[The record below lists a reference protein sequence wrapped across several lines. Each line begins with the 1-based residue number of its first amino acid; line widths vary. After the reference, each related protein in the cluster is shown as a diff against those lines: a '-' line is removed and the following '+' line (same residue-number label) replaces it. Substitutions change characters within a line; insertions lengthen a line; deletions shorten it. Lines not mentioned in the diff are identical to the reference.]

1 MLSHISALT
10 DGLMWTRTGT
20 VWAVWRVSPVPYAF
34 QPDDKKHTA
43 RRHHTALYR
52 ALRGESLHLGLTAAT
67 DPASVVLSM
76 IEGVDLTEREAWA
89 AECEAT
95 LDFLEQIPIGRRVH
109 WITAPL
115 ANPGA
120 KAFLE
125 PLHASWTTLQDTL
138 MMPRSV
144 PGRHAIGERAAQAE
158 ALRKEMP
165 SAFDPR
171 PATVAEMAWM
181 FGHAMQRG
189 LGLDTAVPVDGSLD
203 AEMHLSGPSVLPSSL
218 VDPAGQTDSEK
229 KLGPLQILK
238 RPYVKVL
245 DPTNPDLASYQTTLV
260 VSDTPS
266 GGIVYPGCE
275 WIGRVDES
283 GVPCDWAIRM
293 TVRSRDEVTNRNRRA
308 VRTLNDQFDQR
319 SEEERAGSSLD
330 TTARALGEYQAVMDA
345 DELEVEVDAT
355 TMFTVSGHTPE
366 QALDDARDLTKY
378 FAAMQFSLRTD
389 PTIQPTLFEAT
400 LPGMPT
406 PRAVREY
413 SQITTARAFSA
424 AVPFATTELGDT
436 SGALFALEI
445 SNGAARPNPVFVN
458 LAGATDKLD
467 VALAMGF
474 VGELGAGKA
483 LALDTPIPTP
493 SGWTTMGDLA
503 PGDRVFD
510 ENGVPTEV
518 VGVSPV
524 MRDHQ
529 CYEVVFSDG
538 STILADAEHLWTTVP
553 RRARDHQAKLNH
565 KRKQRGEAPVDLLDV
580 TLDLSG
586 PGWHE
591 RGTVA
596 TTEQLRETLLAG
608 KQLNHAVPVAG
619 ALELPPVDLPINPY
633 YLGLWLGD
641 GSAGRSE
648 ITTADP
654 EVLTRLELCGYE
666 VRKLSARYAYAVRLP
681 HEADDAFTPS
691 QRACIQCGAG
701 YVATYEQRRYCGKA
715 CESAGRKA
723 GVPPLPSRRCGRCDK
738 PMLRTSTGRRCSDC
752 RKASSMT
759 GRLDSLS
766 VLKNKHIPTAYLRA
780 GTTQRKSLLAGLMD
794 SDGTVTPS
802 GSVEFTNTNE
812 QLARDVHEL
821 ALSLGFRSALR
832 EGRARLDGR
841 DIGPKW
847 TVAFTTTDDVF
858 MLQRKVD
865 AHMERGENVSR
876 ARNAY
881 RYITE
886 IRPVESVPVRCIRVA
901 AESSLFLAGDAMIP
915 THNSVSMKTVAMDN
929 VDMGATLMAVDHT
942 EMGEW
947 GVAVSEIPDSQ
958 VVEISEDATVSMDP
972 LRILPPAQ
980 APRVARA
987 FITVL
992 LSVQTK
998 SEQNVLLSKV
1008 LQTEYMW
1015 RHKITSL
1022 GSLARHLE
1030 VDCEYP
1036 GARMLADEM
1045 RIFSEL
1051 DFGRALFDDSLPP
1064 LDLSSPAIVLHTH
1077 KMQLPSKADMEHGHL
1092 FAELKAEKVFG
1103 RATFALI
1110 AALARYRCFAD
1121 RSRLDIFAADEASK
1135 TMSSPEAAEE
1145 IGMFIRDGRKH
1156 KAALLLGSHD
1166 AEEDFGNEVVRG
1178 LIPFR
1183 VLLRHRDANLARRG
1197 LRWLHGLPVSAPV
1210 DEGLVKLVTEG
1221 TAPVTDAAV
1230 GVTEERRGECL
1241 IRDFQARYGRAKV
1254 MAPLVETRAQTV
1266 KTTPTSSTGAV
1277 IGS

>member
-34 QPDDKKHTA
+34 QPDDKKHAA

-109 WITAPL
+109 WIAAPL

-120 KAFLE
+120 KAFME
-125 PLHASWTTLQDTL
+125 PLQASWTTLQDTL

-165 SAFDPR
+165 SAFDPQ

-203 AEMHLSGPSVLPSSL
+203 AEMHLSGPSVLPSAL

-355 TMFTVSGHTPE
+355 TMFTVSGSTPA

-474 VGELGAGKA
+474 VGELGSGK
-483 LALDTPIPTP
+483 
-493 SGWTTMGDLA
+493 
-503 PGDRVFD
+503 
-510 ENGVPTEV
+510 
-518 VGVSPV
+518 
-524 MRDHQ
+524 
-529 CYEVVFSDG
+529 
-538 STILADAEHLWTTVP
+538 
-553 RRARDHQAKLNH
+553 
-565 KRKQRGEAPVDLLDV
+565 
-580 TLDLSG
+580 
-586 PGWHE
+586 
-591 RGTVA
+591 
-596 TTEQLRETLLAG
+596 
-608 KQLNHAVPVAG
+608 
-619 ALELPPVDLPINPY
+619 
-633 YLGLWLGD
+633 
-641 GSAGRSE
+641 
-648 ITTADP
+648 
-654 EVLTRLELCGYE
+654 
-666 VRKLSARYAYAVRLP
+666 
-681 HEADDAFTPS
+681 
-691 QRACIQCGAG
+691 
-701 YVATYEQRRYCGKA
+701 
-715 CESAGRKA
+715 
-723 GVPPLPSRRCGRCDK
+723 
-738 PMLRTSTGRRCSDC
+738 
-752 RKASSMT
+752 
-759 GRLDSLS
+759 
-766 VLKNKHIPTAYLRA
+766 
-780 GTTQRKSLLAGLMD
+780 
-794 SDGTVTPS
+794 
-802 GSVEFTNTNE
+802 
-812 QLARDVHEL
+812 
-821 ALSLGFRSALR
+821 
-832 EGRARLDGR
+832 
-841 DIGPKW
+841 
-847 TVAFTTTDDVF
+847 
-858 MLQRKVD
+858 
-865 AHMERGENVSR
+865 
-876 ARNAY
+876 
-881 RYITE
+881 
-886 IRPVESVPVRCIRVA
+886 
-901 AESSLFLAGDAMIP
+901 
-915 THNSVSMKTVAMDN
+915 SVSMKTVAMDN

-947 GVAVSEIPDSQ
+947 GVAVSEIPGSQ

-980 APRVARA
+980 APRVARS

-1036 GARMLADEM
+1036 GAKLLADEM

-1051 DFGRALFDDSLPP
+1051 DFGRALFDDTLPP

-1077 KMQLPSKADMEHGHL
+1077 KMQLPSRADMEHGHL

-1145 IGMFIRDGRKH
+1145 IGTFIRDGRKH

-1197 LRWLHGLPVSAPV
+1197 LRWLHGLSTDAPV

-1230 GVTEERRGECL
+1230 GVVEERRGECL

>member
-34 QPDDKKHTA
+34 QPDDKKHAA

-109 WITAPL
+109 WIAAPL

-120 KAFLE
+120 KAFME

-144 PGRHAIGERAAQAE
+144 PGRHAVGERAAQAE

-203 AEMHLSGPSVLPSSL
+203 AEMHLSGPSVLPSAL

-238 RPYVKVL
+238 RPYVKVI
-245 DPTNPDLASYQTTLV
+245 DPTNPELASYQTTLV

-266 GGIVYPGCE
+266 GGIIYPGCE

-389 PTIQPTLFEAT
+389 PTIQPTLFDAT

-474 VGELGAGKA
+474 VGELGAGK
-483 LALDTPIPTP
+483 
-493 SGWTTMGDLA
+493 
-503 PGDRVFD
+503 
-510 ENGVPTEV
+510 
-518 VGVSPV
+518 
-524 MRDHQ
+524 
-529 CYEVVFSDG
+529 
-538 STILADAEHLWTTVP
+538 
-553 RRARDHQAKLNH
+553 
-565 KRKQRGEAPVDLLDV
+565 
-580 TLDLSG
+580 
-586 PGWHE
+586 
-591 RGTVA
+591 
-596 TTEQLRETLLAG
+596 
-608 KQLNHAVPVAG
+608 
-619 ALELPPVDLPINPY
+619 
-633 YLGLWLGD
+633 
-641 GSAGRSE
+641 
-648 ITTADP
+648 
-654 EVLTRLELCGYE
+654 
-666 VRKLSARYAYAVRLP
+666 
-681 HEADDAFTPS
+681 
-691 QRACIQCGAG
+691 
-701 YVATYEQRRYCGKA
+701 
-715 CESAGRKA
+715 
-723 GVPPLPSRRCGRCDK
+723 
-738 PMLRTSTGRRCSDC
+738 
-752 RKASSMT
+752 
-759 GRLDSLS
+759 
-766 VLKNKHIPTAYLRA
+766 
-780 GTTQRKSLLAGLMD
+780 
-794 SDGTVTPS
+794 
-802 GSVEFTNTNE
+802 
-812 QLARDVHEL
+812 
-821 ALSLGFRSALR
+821 
-832 EGRARLDGR
+832 
-841 DIGPKW
+841 
-847 TVAFTTTDDVF
+847 
-858 MLQRKVD
+858 
-865 AHMERGENVSR
+865 
-876 ARNAY
+876 
-881 RYITE
+881 
-886 IRPVESVPVRCIRVA
+886 
-901 AESSLFLAGDAMIP
+901 
-915 THNSVSMKTVAMDN
+915 SVSMKTVAMDN

-947 GVAVSEIPDSQ
+947 GVAVSEIPGSQ

-1030 VDCEYP
+1030 QDCEYP

-1197 LRWLHGLPVSAPV
+1197 LRWLHGLPVGAPV

-1254 MAPLVETRAQTV
+1254 MAPLVESRAQTV

>member
-34 QPDDKKHTA
+34 QPDDKKHAA

-76 IEGVDLTEREAWA
+76 IEGVDLSEREAWA

-109 WITAPL
+109 WIAAPL

-120 KAFLE
+120 KAFME
-125 PLHASWTTLQDTL
+125 PLQASWTTLQDTL

-165 SAFDPR
+165 SAFDPQ
-171 PATVAEMAWM
+171 PASVAEMAWM

-203 AEMHLSGPSVLPSSL
+203 AEMHLSGPSVLPSAL

-245 DPTNPDLASYQTTLV
+245 DPTNPELASYQTTLV

-474 VGELGAGKA
+474 VGELGSGK
-483 LALDTPIPTP
+483 
-493 SGWTTMGDLA
+493 
-503 PGDRVFD
+503 
-510 ENGVPTEV
+510 
-518 VGVSPV
+518 
-524 MRDHQ
+524 
-529 CYEVVFSDG
+529 
-538 STILADAEHLWTTVP
+538 
-553 RRARDHQAKLNH
+553 
-565 KRKQRGEAPVDLLDV
+565 
-580 TLDLSG
+580 
-586 PGWHE
+586 
-591 RGTVA
+591 
-596 TTEQLRETLLAG
+596 
-608 KQLNHAVPVAG
+608 
-619 ALELPPVDLPINPY
+619 
-633 YLGLWLGD
+633 
-641 GSAGRSE
+641 
-648 ITTADP
+648 
-654 EVLTRLELCGYE
+654 
-666 VRKLSARYAYAVRLP
+666 
-681 HEADDAFTPS
+681 
-691 QRACIQCGAG
+691 
-701 YVATYEQRRYCGKA
+701 
-715 CESAGRKA
+715 
-723 GVPPLPSRRCGRCDK
+723 
-738 PMLRTSTGRRCSDC
+738 
-752 RKASSMT
+752 
-759 GRLDSLS
+759 
-766 VLKNKHIPTAYLRA
+766 
-780 GTTQRKSLLAGLMD
+780 
-794 SDGTVTPS
+794 
-802 GSVEFTNTNE
+802 
-812 QLARDVHEL
+812 
-821 ALSLGFRSALR
+821 
-832 EGRARLDGR
+832 
-841 DIGPKW
+841 
-847 TVAFTTTDDVF
+847 
-858 MLQRKVD
+858 
-865 AHMERGENVSR
+865 
-876 ARNAY
+876 
-881 RYITE
+881 
-886 IRPVESVPVRCIRVA
+886 
-901 AESSLFLAGDAMIP
+901 
-915 THNSVSMKTVAMDN
+915 SVSMKTVAMDN

-947 GVAVSEIPDSQ
+947 GIAVSEIPGSQ

-987 FITVL
+987 FLTVL

-1015 RHKITSL
+1015 RHQITSL

-1030 VDCEYP
+1030 QDCEYP

-1051 DFGRALFDDSLPP
+1051 DFGRALFDDTLPP
-1064 LDLSSPAIVLHTH
+1064 LDLGSPAIVLHTH
-1077 KMQLPSKADMEHGHL
+1077 KMQLPSRADMEHGHL

-1145 IGMFIRDGRKH
+1145 IGTFIRDGRKH

-1183 VLLRHRDANLARRG
+1183 VLLRHRDSNLARRG
-1197 LRWLHGLPVSAPV
+1197 LRWLHGLPTDAPV

-1230 GVTEERRGECL
+1230 GVVEERRGECL

-1254 MAPLVETRAQTV
+1254 MAPLVEKRAQTV

-1277 IGS
+1277 IGA

>member
-34 QPDDKKHTA
+34 QPDDKKHAA

-109 WITAPL
+109 WIAAPL

-120 KAFLE
+120 QAFME
-125 PLHASWTTLQDTL
+125 PLRASWTTLQDTL

-203 AEMHLSGPSVLPSSL
+203 AEMHLSGPSVLPSAL

-245 DPTNPDLASYQTTLV
+245 DPTNPELASYQTTLV

-474 VGELGAGKA
+474 VGELGSGK
-483 LALDTPIPTP
+483 
-493 SGWTTMGDLA
+493 
-503 PGDRVFD
+503 
-510 ENGVPTEV
+510 
-518 VGVSPV
+518 
-524 MRDHQ
+524 
-529 CYEVVFSDG
+529 
-538 STILADAEHLWTTVP
+538 
-553 RRARDHQAKLNH
+553 
-565 KRKQRGEAPVDLLDV
+565 
-580 TLDLSG
+580 
-586 PGWHE
+586 
-591 RGTVA
+591 
-596 TTEQLRETLLAG
+596 
-608 KQLNHAVPVAG
+608 
-619 ALELPPVDLPINPY
+619 
-633 YLGLWLGD
+633 
-641 GSAGRSE
+641 
-648 ITTADP
+648 
-654 EVLTRLELCGYE
+654 
-666 VRKLSARYAYAVRLP
+666 
-681 HEADDAFTPS
+681 
-691 QRACIQCGAG
+691 
-701 YVATYEQRRYCGKA
+701 
-715 CESAGRKA
+715 
-723 GVPPLPSRRCGRCDK
+723 
-738 PMLRTSTGRRCSDC
+738 
-752 RKASSMT
+752 
-759 GRLDSLS
+759 
-766 VLKNKHIPTAYLRA
+766 
-780 GTTQRKSLLAGLMD
+780 
-794 SDGTVTPS
+794 
-802 GSVEFTNTNE
+802 
-812 QLARDVHEL
+812 
-821 ALSLGFRSALR
+821 
-832 EGRARLDGR
+832 
-841 DIGPKW
+841 
-847 TVAFTTTDDVF
+847 
-858 MLQRKVD
+858 
-865 AHMERGENVSR
+865 
-876 ARNAY
+876 
-881 RYITE
+881 
-886 IRPVESVPVRCIRVA
+886 
-901 AESSLFLAGDAMIP
+901 
-915 THNSVSMKTVAMDN
+915 SVSMKTVAMDN

-947 GVAVSEIPDSQ
+947 GIAVSEIPGSQ
-958 VVEISEDATVSMDP
+958 VVEISEDATVSLDP

-1015 RHKITSL
+1015 RNKITSL

-1036 GARMLADEM
+1036 GAKMLADEM

-1064 LDLSSPAIVLHTH
+1064 LDLGSPAIVLHTH
-1077 KMQLPSKADMEHGHL
+1077 KMQLPSRADMEHGHL

-1110 AALARYRCFAD
+1110 ASLARYRCFAD

-1145 IGMFIRDGRKH
+1145 IGTFIRDGRKH

-1197 LRWLHGLPVSAPV
+1197 LRWLHGLSTDSPV
-1210 DEGLVKLVTEG
+1210 DEGLVKLITEG

-1230 GVTEERRGECL
+1230 GVVEERRGECL

-1254 MAPLVETRAQTV
+1254 MAPLVDKRAETV

-1277 IGS
+1277 IGA

>member
-34 QPDDKKHTA
+34 QPDDKKHAA

-109 WITAPL
+109 WIAAPL

-120 KAFLE
+120 KAFME
-125 PLHASWTTLQDTL
+125 PLQASWTTLQDTL

-203 AEMHLSGPSVLPSSL
+203 AEMHLSGPSVLPSSM
-218 VDPAGQTDSEK
+218 VDPAGQTDSDK
-229 KLGPLQILK
+229 RLSPLQILK

-389 PTIQPTLFEAT
+389 PTIQPTLFDAT

-474 VGELGAGKA
+474 VGELGSGK
-483 LALDTPIPTP
+483 
-493 SGWTTMGDLA
+493 
-503 PGDRVFD
+503 
-510 ENGVPTEV
+510 
-518 VGVSPV
+518 
-524 MRDHQ
+524 
-529 CYEVVFSDG
+529 
-538 STILADAEHLWTTVP
+538 
-553 RRARDHQAKLNH
+553 
-565 KRKQRGEAPVDLLDV
+565 
-580 TLDLSG
+580 
-586 PGWHE
+586 
-591 RGTVA
+591 
-596 TTEQLRETLLAG
+596 
-608 KQLNHAVPVAG
+608 
-619 ALELPPVDLPINPY
+619 
-633 YLGLWLGD
+633 
-641 GSAGRSE
+641 
-648 ITTADP
+648 
-654 EVLTRLELCGYE
+654 
-666 VRKLSARYAYAVRLP
+666 
-681 HEADDAFTPS
+681 
-691 QRACIQCGAG
+691 
-701 YVATYEQRRYCGKA
+701 
-715 CESAGRKA
+715 
-723 GVPPLPSRRCGRCDK
+723 
-738 PMLRTSTGRRCSDC
+738 
-752 RKASSMT
+752 
-759 GRLDSLS
+759 
-766 VLKNKHIPTAYLRA
+766 
-780 GTTQRKSLLAGLMD
+780 
-794 SDGTVTPS
+794 
-802 GSVEFTNTNE
+802 
-812 QLARDVHEL
+812 
-821 ALSLGFRSALR
+821 
-832 EGRARLDGR
+832 
-841 DIGPKW
+841 
-847 TVAFTTTDDVF
+847 
-858 MLQRKVD
+858 
-865 AHMERGENVSR
+865 
-876 ARNAY
+876 
-881 RYITE
+881 
-886 IRPVESVPVRCIRVA
+886 
-901 AESSLFLAGDAMIP
+901 
-915 THNSVSMKTVAMDN
+915 SVSMKTVAMDN

-947 GVAVSEIPDSQ
+947 GIAVSEIPGSQ

-980 APRVARA
+980 APRVARS

-1036 GARMLADEM
+1036 GAKMLADEM

-1077 KMQLPSKADMEHGHL
+1077 KMQLPSRADMEHGHL

-1145 IGMFIRDGRKH
+1145 IGTFIRDGRKH

-1197 LRWLHGLPVSAPV
+1197 LRWLHGLPTDAPV

-1221 TAPVTDAAV
+1221 TAPVTDSAV
-1230 GVTEERRGECL
+1230 GVVEERRGECL

-1254 MAPLVETRAQTV
+1254 MAPLVEKRAETV
-1266 KTTPTSSTGAV
+1266 KTTPTSSSGAV

>member
-34 QPDDKKHTA
+34 QPDDKKHAA

-109 WITAPL
+109 WIAAPL

-120 KAFLE
+120 KAFME
-125 PLHASWTTLQDTL
+125 PLQASWTTLQDTL

-165 SAFDPR
+165 SAFDPQ

-203 AEMHLSGPSVLPSSL
+203 AEMHLSGPSVLPSAL

-355 TMFTVSGHTPE
+355 TMFTVSGSTPE

-413 SQITTARAFSA
+413 SQIT
-424 AVPFATTELGDT
+424 
-436 SGALFALEI
+436 
-445 SNGAARPNPVFVN
+445 
-458 LAGATDKLD
+458 DKLD

-474 VGELGAGKA
+474 VGELGSGK
-483 LALDTPIPTP
+483 
-493 SGWTTMGDLA
+493 
-503 PGDRVFD
+503 
-510 ENGVPTEV
+510 
-518 VGVSPV
+518 
-524 MRDHQ
+524 
-529 CYEVVFSDG
+529 
-538 STILADAEHLWTTVP
+538 
-553 RRARDHQAKLNH
+553 
-565 KRKQRGEAPVDLLDV
+565 
-580 TLDLSG
+580 
-586 PGWHE
+586 
-591 RGTVA
+591 
-596 TTEQLRETLLAG
+596 
-608 KQLNHAVPVAG
+608 
-619 ALELPPVDLPINPY
+619 
-633 YLGLWLGD
+633 
-641 GSAGRSE
+641 
-648 ITTADP
+648 
-654 EVLTRLELCGYE
+654 
-666 VRKLSARYAYAVRLP
+666 
-681 HEADDAFTPS
+681 
-691 QRACIQCGAG
+691 
-701 YVATYEQRRYCGKA
+701 
-715 CESAGRKA
+715 
-723 GVPPLPSRRCGRCDK
+723 
-738 PMLRTSTGRRCSDC
+738 
-752 RKASSMT
+752 
-759 GRLDSLS
+759 
-766 VLKNKHIPTAYLRA
+766 
-780 GTTQRKSLLAGLMD
+780 
-794 SDGTVTPS
+794 
-802 GSVEFTNTNE
+802 
-812 QLARDVHEL
+812 
-821 ALSLGFRSALR
+821 
-832 EGRARLDGR
+832 
-841 DIGPKW
+841 
-847 TVAFTTTDDVF
+847 
-858 MLQRKVD
+858 
-865 AHMERGENVSR
+865 
-876 ARNAY
+876 
-881 RYITE
+881 
-886 IRPVESVPVRCIRVA
+886 
-901 AESSLFLAGDAMIP
+901 
-915 THNSVSMKTVAMDN
+915 SVSMKTVAMDN

-947 GVAVSEIPDSQ
+947 GIAVSEIPGSQ

-980 APRVARA
+980 APRVARS

-1036 GARMLADEM
+1036 GAKLLADEM

-1051 DFGRALFDDSLPP
+1051 DFGRALFDDTLPP

-1077 KMQLPSKADMEHGHL
+1077 KMQLPSRADMEHGHL

-1145 IGMFIRDGRKH
+1145 IGTFIRDGRKH

-1197 LRWLHGLPVSAPV
+1197 LRWLHGLSTDSPV

-1230 GVTEERRGECL
+1230 GVVEERRGECL

-1277 IGS
+1277 IGA

>member
-34 QPDDKKHTA
+34 QPDDKKHAA

-109 WITAPL
+109 WIAAPL

-125 PLHASWTTLQDTL
+125 PLQASWTTLQDTL

-218 VDPAGQTDSEK
+218 VDPAGQTDSDK

-266 GGIVYPGCE
+266 GGIIYPGCE

-355 TMFTVSGHTPE
+355 TMFTVSGSSPE

-474 VGELGAGKA
+474 VGELGSGK
-483 LALDTPIPTP
+483 
-493 SGWTTMGDLA
+493 
-503 PGDRVFD
+503 
-510 ENGVPTEV
+510 
-518 VGVSPV
+518 
-524 MRDHQ
+524 
-529 CYEVVFSDG
+529 
-538 STILADAEHLWTTVP
+538 
-553 RRARDHQAKLNH
+553 
-565 KRKQRGEAPVDLLDV
+565 
-580 TLDLSG
+580 
-586 PGWHE
+586 
-591 RGTVA
+591 
-596 TTEQLRETLLAG
+596 
-608 KQLNHAVPVAG
+608 
-619 ALELPPVDLPINPY
+619 
-633 YLGLWLGD
+633 
-641 GSAGRSE
+641 
-648 ITTADP
+648 
-654 EVLTRLELCGYE
+654 
-666 VRKLSARYAYAVRLP
+666 
-681 HEADDAFTPS
+681 
-691 QRACIQCGAG
+691 
-701 YVATYEQRRYCGKA
+701 
-715 CESAGRKA
+715 
-723 GVPPLPSRRCGRCDK
+723 
-738 PMLRTSTGRRCSDC
+738 
-752 RKASSMT
+752 
-759 GRLDSLS
+759 
-766 VLKNKHIPTAYLRA
+766 
-780 GTTQRKSLLAGLMD
+780 
-794 SDGTVTPS
+794 
-802 GSVEFTNTNE
+802 
-812 QLARDVHEL
+812 
-821 ALSLGFRSALR
+821 
-832 EGRARLDGR
+832 
-841 DIGPKW
+841 
-847 TVAFTTTDDVF
+847 
-858 MLQRKVD
+858 
-865 AHMERGENVSR
+865 
-876 ARNAY
+876 
-881 RYITE
+881 
-886 IRPVESVPVRCIRVA
+886 
-901 AESSLFLAGDAMIP
+901 
-915 THNSVSMKTVAMDN
+915 SVSMKTVAMDN

-947 GVAVSEIPDSQ
+947 GIAVSEIPGSQ

-980 APRVARA
+980 APRVARS
-987 FITVL
+987 FLTVL

-1030 VDCEYP
+1030 TDCEFP
-1036 GARMLADEM
+1036 GARLLADEM

-1051 DFGRALFDDSLPP
+1051 DFGRALFDDTLPP

-1145 IGMFIRDGRKH
+1145 IGTFIRDGRKH

-1197 LRWLHGLPVSAPV
+1197 LRWLHGLSHDAPV
-1210 DEGLVKLVTEG
+1210 DEGLVKLITEG

-1230 GVTEERRGECL
+1230 GVVEERRGECL

-1254 MAPLVETRAQTV
+1254 MAPLVEKRAETV

>member
-34 QPDDKKHTA
+34 QPDDKKHAA

-76 IEGVDLTEREAWA
+76 IEGVDLTERESWA

-109 WITAPL
+109 WIAAPL
-115 ANPGA
+115 ANTGS

-125 PLHASWTTLQDTL
+125 PLHATWTSLQDTL

-158 ALRKEMP
+158 AMRKEMP
-165 SAFDPR
+165 SAFDPQ

-203 AEMHLSGPSVLPSSL
+203 AEMHLSGPAVLPSSL

-229 KLGPLQILK
+229 RLSPLQILK

-245 DPTNPDLASYQTTLV
+245 DPTNPELASYQTTLV

-366 QALDDARDLTKY
+366 QVLDDARDLTKY

-389 PTIQPTLFEAT
+389 PTIQPTLFDAT

-436 SGALFALEI
+436 SGSLFALEI

-474 VGELGAGKA
+474 VGELGAGK
-483 LALDTPIPTP
+483 
-493 SGWTTMGDLA
+493 
-503 PGDRVFD
+503 
-510 ENGVPTEV
+510 
-518 VGVSPV
+518 
-524 MRDHQ
+524 
-529 CYEVVFSDG
+529 
-538 STILADAEHLWTTVP
+538 
-553 RRARDHQAKLNH
+553 
-565 KRKQRGEAPVDLLDV
+565 
-580 TLDLSG
+580 
-586 PGWHE
+586 
-591 RGTVA
+591 
-596 TTEQLRETLLAG
+596 
-608 KQLNHAVPVAG
+608 
-619 ALELPPVDLPINPY
+619 
-633 YLGLWLGD
+633 
-641 GSAGRSE
+641 
-648 ITTADP
+648 
-654 EVLTRLELCGYE
+654 
-666 VRKLSARYAYAVRLP
+666 
-681 HEADDAFTPS
+681 
-691 QRACIQCGAG
+691 
-701 YVATYEQRRYCGKA
+701 
-715 CESAGRKA
+715 
-723 GVPPLPSRRCGRCDK
+723 
-738 PMLRTSTGRRCSDC
+738 
-752 RKASSMT
+752 
-759 GRLDSLS
+759 
-766 VLKNKHIPTAYLRA
+766 
-780 GTTQRKSLLAGLMD
+780 
-794 SDGTVTPS
+794 
-802 GSVEFTNTNE
+802 
-812 QLARDVHEL
+812 
-821 ALSLGFRSALR
+821 
-832 EGRARLDGR
+832 
-841 DIGPKW
+841 
-847 TVAFTTTDDVF
+847 
-858 MLQRKVD
+858 
-865 AHMERGENVSR
+865 
-876 ARNAY
+876 
-881 RYITE
+881 
-886 IRPVESVPVRCIRVA
+886 
-901 AESSLFLAGDAMIP
+901 
-915 THNSVSMKTVAMDN
+915 SVSMKSVAMDN

-947 GVAVSEIPDSQ
+947 GVAVSEIPGSQ

-980 APRVARA
+980 APRVARS

-1030 VDCEYP
+1030 VDCEFP

-1051 DFGRALFDDSLPP
+1051 DFGRSLFDDSLPP

-1197 LRWLHGLPVSAPV
+1197 LRWLHGLPVGADV
-1210 DEGLVKLVTEG
+1210 DEGLVKLITEG

-1230 GVTEERRGECL
+1230 GVVEERRGECL
-1241 IRDFQARYGRAKV
+1241 IRDFQARFGRAKV
-1254 MAPLVETRAQTV
+1254 MAPLVDTRARTV
-1266 KTTPTSSTGAV
+1266 KTTPTSSSGAV

>member
-34 QPDDKKHTA
+34 QPDDKKHAA

-109 WITAPL
+109 WIAAPL

-120 KAFLE
+120 KAFME
-125 PLHASWTTLQDTL
+125 PLQASWTTLQDTL

-189 LGLDTAVPVDGSLD
+189 LGLDTAVPIDGSLD
-203 AEMHLSGPSVLPSSL
+203 AEMHLSGPSVLPSAL

-474 VGELGAGKA
+474 VGELGSGK
-483 LALDTPIPTP
+483 
-493 SGWTTMGDLA
+493 
-503 PGDRVFD
+503 
-510 ENGVPTEV
+510 
-518 VGVSPV
+518 
-524 MRDHQ
+524 
-529 CYEVVFSDG
+529 
-538 STILADAEHLWTTVP
+538 
-553 RRARDHQAKLNH
+553 
-565 KRKQRGEAPVDLLDV
+565 
-580 TLDLSG
+580 
-586 PGWHE
+586 
-591 RGTVA
+591 
-596 TTEQLRETLLAG
+596 
-608 KQLNHAVPVAG
+608 
-619 ALELPPVDLPINPY
+619 
-633 YLGLWLGD
+633 
-641 GSAGRSE
+641 
-648 ITTADP
+648 
-654 EVLTRLELCGYE
+654 
-666 VRKLSARYAYAVRLP
+666 
-681 HEADDAFTPS
+681 
-691 QRACIQCGAG
+691 
-701 YVATYEQRRYCGKA
+701 
-715 CESAGRKA
+715 
-723 GVPPLPSRRCGRCDK
+723 
-738 PMLRTSTGRRCSDC
+738 
-752 RKASSMT
+752 
-759 GRLDSLS
+759 
-766 VLKNKHIPTAYLRA
+766 
-780 GTTQRKSLLAGLMD
+780 
-794 SDGTVTPS
+794 
-802 GSVEFTNTNE
+802 
-812 QLARDVHEL
+812 
-821 ALSLGFRSALR
+821 
-832 EGRARLDGR
+832 
-841 DIGPKW
+841 
-847 TVAFTTTDDVF
+847 
-858 MLQRKVD
+858 
-865 AHMERGENVSR
+865 
-876 ARNAY
+876 
-881 RYITE
+881 
-886 IRPVESVPVRCIRVA
+886 
-901 AESSLFLAGDAMIP
+901 
-915 THNSVSMKTVAMDN
+915 SVSMKSVAMDN

-947 GVAVSEIPDSQ
+947 GIAVSEIPGSQ

-980 APRVARA
+980 APRVARS

-1036 GARMLADEM
+1036 GAKLLADEM

-1197 LRWLHGLPVSAPV
+1197 LRWLHGLPTGAPV
-1210 DEGLVKLVTEG
+1210 DEGLVKLITEG

-1230 GVTEERRGECL
+1230 GVVEERRGECL
-1241 IRDFQARYGRAKV
+1241 IRDFQARFGRAKV
-1254 MAPLVETRAQTV
+1254 MAPLVEKRAQTV

>member
-34 QPDDKKHTA
+34 QPDDKKHAA

-109 WITAPL
+109 WIAAPL

-120 KAFLE
+120 KAFME
-125 PLHASWTTLQDTL
+125 PLQASWTTLQDTL

-165 SAFDPR
+165 SAFDPQ

-203 AEMHLSGPSVLPSSL
+203 AEMHLSGPSVLPSAL

-355 TMFTVSGHTPE
+355 TMFTVSGNTPE

-474 VGELGAGKA
+474 VGELGSGK
-483 LALDTPIPTP
+483 
-493 SGWTTMGDLA
+493 
-503 PGDRVFD
+503 
-510 ENGVPTEV
+510 
-518 VGVSPV
+518 
-524 MRDHQ
+524 
-529 CYEVVFSDG
+529 
-538 STILADAEHLWTTVP
+538 
-553 RRARDHQAKLNH
+553 
-565 KRKQRGEAPVDLLDV
+565 
-580 TLDLSG
+580 
-586 PGWHE
+586 
-591 RGTVA
+591 
-596 TTEQLRETLLAG
+596 
-608 KQLNHAVPVAG
+608 
-619 ALELPPVDLPINPY
+619 
-633 YLGLWLGD
+633 
-641 GSAGRSE
+641 
-648 ITTADP
+648 
-654 EVLTRLELCGYE
+654 
-666 VRKLSARYAYAVRLP
+666 
-681 HEADDAFTPS
+681 
-691 QRACIQCGAG
+691 
-701 YVATYEQRRYCGKA
+701 
-715 CESAGRKA
+715 
-723 GVPPLPSRRCGRCDK
+723 
-738 PMLRTSTGRRCSDC
+738 
-752 RKASSMT
+752 
-759 GRLDSLS
+759 
-766 VLKNKHIPTAYLRA
+766 
-780 GTTQRKSLLAGLMD
+780 
-794 SDGTVTPS
+794 
-802 GSVEFTNTNE
+802 
-812 QLARDVHEL
+812 
-821 ALSLGFRSALR
+821 
-832 EGRARLDGR
+832 
-841 DIGPKW
+841 
-847 TVAFTTTDDVF
+847 
-858 MLQRKVD
+858 
-865 AHMERGENVSR
+865 
-876 ARNAY
+876 
-881 RYITE
+881 
-886 IRPVESVPVRCIRVA
+886 
-901 AESSLFLAGDAMIP
+901 
-915 THNSVSMKTVAMDN
+915 SVSMKTVAMDN

-947 GVAVSEIPDSQ
+947 GIAVSEIPGSQ

-980 APRVARA
+980 APRVARS

-1036 GARMLADEM
+1036 GAKLLADEM

-1051 DFGRALFDDSLPP
+1051 DFGRALFDDTLPP

-1077 KMQLPSKADMEHGHL
+1077 KMQLPSRADMEHGHL

-1145 IGMFIRDGRKH
+1145 IGTFIRDGRKH

-1197 LRWLHGLPVSAPV
+1197 LRWLHGLSTDAPV

-1230 GVTEERRGECL
+1230 GVVEERRGECL